1 MRNTA
6 LPGRKRDIPSGQ
18 EAEHGETHV
27 VVQPME
33 TLPSLRQHTEAV
45 HQTAIQPLVLQ
56 IDLRYLEVISRDHLR
71 PRRLSSANF
80 PGQGGHFLG
89 NIGEGQR
96 PSVKTLD
103 VT

>member
-1 MRNTA
+1 M
-6 LPGRKRDIPSGQ
+6 PGRKRDIPSGQ

-33 TLPSLRQHTEAV
+33 SLPRLRQLTEAV
-45 HQTAIQPLVLQ
+45 HQAAIQPLVLQ
-56 IDLRYLEVISRDHLR
+56 IDLRYPEVIGSDHLR
-71 PRRLSSANF
+71 TRRLSSANF

-96 PSVKTLD
+96 PGVKTLD